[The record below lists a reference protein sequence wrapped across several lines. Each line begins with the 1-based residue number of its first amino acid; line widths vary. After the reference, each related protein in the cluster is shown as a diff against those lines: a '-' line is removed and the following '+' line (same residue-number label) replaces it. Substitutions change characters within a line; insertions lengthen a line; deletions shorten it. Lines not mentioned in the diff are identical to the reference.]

1 MSHGVAA
8 AYTETIR
15 EYIEKGYL
23 RKIANDTTARKWYLP
38 HFAVVRSEKE
48 ALYDGISA
56 LRIHASAHFTQEQYH
71 NVAAVKCTTLD
82 SRRQQIPNICSRPIS
97 PHLKTTRYIV
107 LT

>member
-1 MSHGVAA
+1 MGYDERMTHLNYRIIILSHGVAA

-23 RKIANDTTARKWYLP
+23 RKVANDTTARKWYLP
-38 HFAVVRSEKE
+38 HIAVVRSEKE

-71 NVAAVKCTTLD
+71 NGNPYL
-82 SRRQQIPNICSRPIS
+82 
-97 PHLKTTRYIV
+97 
-107 LT
+107 